1 MIIEEADRRVA
12 IDQNATEAA
21 VTLIRGMS
29 WAQQAQKVFEARQ
42 RTLAKSHSRRWAV
55 YIEINRIAGVDICFP
70 FAGMNIRDNRSF
82 SEDDE
87 EAAGTASRQTSAA
100 VCSSSREAGGS
111 VATGKLQAE
120 EQTERDGAKRQ
131 GQRGYGSVKRQTKRQ
146 RQSSPI
152 EISNRGRWRLAFD
165 ESLNDS
171 LKRPVCTKAS
181 HVVLPRQGRVEL
193 VCQHRGNTGCSCG
206 VRLAERTPL
215 WVHTMA
221 HGCLHVP

>member
-1 MIIEEADRRVA
+1 
-12 IDQNATEAA
+12 
-21 VTLIRGMS
+21 MS

-70 FAGMNIRDNRSF
+70 FAGMNIN
-82 SEDDE
+82 
-87 EAAGTASRQTSAA
+87 
-100 VCSSSREAGGS
+100 REAGGS